1 MKPEINDTTFGSIIV
16 GGKNYSHDIVIR
28 LNGEVEKRKKKL
40 SREKYGTSHIIS
52 LDEAKHIFGKGAR
65 QLIIGTG
72 QTGYVEL
79 SDEAAQFFL
88 DEGCKV
94 QLLPTQKAILAWNDA
109 KTQTIGMFH
118 VTC

>member
-1 MKPEINDTTFGSIIV
+1 MRPKIDSTKFGSV
-16 GGKNYSHDIVIR
+16 TVNGKEFLHDIIIR
-28 LNGEVEKRKKKL
+28 LSGEVEKRKKKL
-40 SREKYGTSHIIS
+40 SKKIYGSSHTIS
-52 LDEAKHIFGKGAR
+52 LDEANHIFEKGAR

-88 DEGCKV
+88 DKDCKV
-94 QLLPTQKAILAWNDA
+94 QLLPTQKAIVAWNDA
-109 KTQTIGMFH
+109 EEKTIGMFH